1 MTTKF
6 ERQGTILRL
15 VQQQPLSTQADV
27 AEALRAAG
35 IDAVQATVSRDIH
48 QLGLVKVRNEE
59 GRLVYALQGAAD
71 LRRLDELT
79 FALRRWAGGFTPAG
93 NLCVIATPRGF
104 AAALADAID
113 AAELDEV
120 AGTIAGDN
128 TVFVAARDGLS
139 GAELA
144 ARTAKAPAVS
154 VVERSSVILGSLPV
168 GERVGIAFSGGLDTS
183 CALAWMREH
192 GAIPYAFTADLG
204 QYDEPDIDAVPD
216 KARLYGAEDA
226 VLVDCK
232 ERARARGPDR
242 AAVRRVPHPD
252 GRQALL
258 QHHAARARRHRDEAR
273 AGDGRARRRHL
284 GRRLDVQG
292 QRHRALL
299 PLRPARQREP
309 AHLQAV
315 ARQPP
320 SSTSSAAARR

>member
-93 NLCVIATPRGF
+93 NLCVIMTPRGF

-144 ARTAKAPAVS
+144 
-154 VVERSSVILGSLPV
+154 
-168 GERVGIAFSGGLDTS
+168 
-183 CALAWMREH
+183 RE
-192 GAIPYAFTADLG
+192 
-204 QYDEPDIDAVPD
+204 
-216 KARLYGAEDA
+216 
-226 VLVDCK
+226 
-232 ERARARGPDR
+232 
-242 AAVRRVPHPD
+242 
-252 GRQALL
+252 
-258 QHHAARARRHRDEAR
+258 
-273 AGDGRARRRHL
+273 
-284 GRRLDVQG
+284 
-292 QRHRALL
+292 
-299 PLRPARQREP
+299 LRK
-309 AHLQAV
+309 HLQ
-315 ARQPP
+315 
-320 SSTSSAAARR
+320 

>member
-1 MTTKF
+1 LTTKF

-27 AEALRAAG
+27 AEALRATG

-93 NLCVIATPRGF
+93 NLCVIMTPRGF

-144 ARTAKAPAVS
+144 
-154 VVERSSVILGSLPV
+154 
-168 GERVGIAFSGGLDTS
+168 
-183 CALAWMREH
+183 RE
-192 GAIPYAFTADLG
+192 
-204 QYDEPDIDAVPD
+204 
-216 KARLYGAEDA
+216 
-226 VLVDCK
+226 
-232 ERARARGPDR
+232 
-242 AAVRRVPHPD
+242 
-252 GRQALL
+252 
-258 QHHAARARRHRDEAR
+258 
-273 AGDGRARRRHL
+273 
-284 GRRLDVQG
+284 
-292 QRHRALL
+292 
-299 PLRPARQREP
+299 LRK
-309 AHLQAV
+309 HLQ
-315 ARQPP
+315 
-320 SSTSSAAARR
+320 